1 MCTRN
6 KKDIT
11 TEYLNSKKIDREL
24 KQESTTLQPL
34 KLLLLGS
41 GECGKST
48 IFKQIISFQDEAT
61 KKEYTPPSDYVIK
74 NIFLNILTATSTFVR
89 VAPSYNIEFSEEENQ
104 KIQSILNVFSD
115 LENLDQTV
123 FTSVSDN
130 IKYLWNS
137 KQIQSIYNNTNR
149 IFQLNDSTE
158 YLMSN
163 IDRYSKPF
171 KPTQNDFLRVR
182 VKTTG
187 IVEADFKI
195 EAVPFKLVDVGGQ
208 KNQRRKWI
216 HCFQDITCVLFVT
229 SINDYDTLLE
239 EDNSTSRFTDSLELF
254 REMVNSNWFTKS
266 PFVLFFNKID
276 LFKEKIKRIPVSQH
290 LKDFNGN
297 DHSYEETSQFIKN
310 KFHTTIKNSNKIVYH
325 HFTCALD
332 SRAIEVVFNSIQHS
346 LLMNVAEIL

>member
-89 VAPSYNIEFSEEENQ
+89 VAPSYNIEFSEEENE
-104 KIQSILNVFSD
+104 KIQSVLNVFSD

-123 FTSVSDN
+123 FTS
-130 IKYLWNS
+130 
-137 KQIQSIYNNTNR
+137 
-149 IFQLNDSTE
+149 LNE
-158 YLMSN
+158 
-163 IDRYSKPF
+163 
-171 KPTQNDFLRVR
+171 VR

-216 HCFQDITCVLFVT
+216 HCFQDITSVLFVT

-266 PFVLFFNKID
+266 PFVLFFNKVD
-276 LFKEKIKRIPVSQH
+276 LFKEKIKRIPISQH
-290 LKDFNGN
+290 LKDFSGN

-310 KFHTTIKNSNKIVYH
+310 KFYTTIKNSNKIVYH

>member
-1 MCTRN
+1 MCTRT

-123 FTSVSDN
+123 FTS
-130 IKYLWNS
+130 
-137 KQIQSIYNNTNR
+137 
-149 IFQLNDSTE
+149 LNE
-158 YLMSN
+158 
-163 IDRYSKPF
+163 
-171 KPTQNDFLRVR
+171 VR

-266 PFVLFFNKID
+266 PFVLFFNKVD
-276 LFKEKIKRIPVSQH
+276 LFKEKIKKIPISQH
-290 LKDFNGN
+290 LKDFSGN